1 MICDLLIIGGDG
13 DLAFRKLYPALYHLD
28 LDGCLPPC
36 LKIVSVSR
44 TPTPPDGFA
53 PRVRE
58 RFEAFHP
65 EGTVDEAV
73 WSRFA
78 KRLIHKQM
86 NATNEA
92 ELAKLRSEVFSDTGR
107 DLIVYL
113 ATPPAIFAPICQSL
127 WAVGLVRENMRIVIE
142 KPLGHDRESFLQIND
157 NLKALFK
164 EEQIYRIDHYLGKET
179 VQNLLAMRFANALF
193 EPLWN
198 SHYID
203 HVQITAA
210 ESVGAGG
217 RWQFYD
223 EAGALRDMVQNHLLH
238 LHDWH
243 ASLVAVLRRYMPA
256 YRALRTLPVVYSI
269 HNLSLQGV
277 RPLSGHASSL
287 HGWFPELVPDLTL
300 IQDPHYW
307 DCVNLMR
314 AGITLADRVHAVSP
328 SYAQEILQP
337 TDLAHGF
344 IGGEGLEADLRR
356 VQDQGRLV
364 GILNGCDYHKAP
376 APHRSLAQMLD
387 LIESSLLEW
396 VGEHASVPAAHF
408 HAQLRVA
415 QWRRRRKPVTCTL
428 TSVGRVTAQKA
439 RLLMEPVA
447 DGKGGE
453 CMALD
458 RILEDLG
465 DGVFVMIGSGDE
477 QYEQLLTRAMT
488 RHDNFLFLR
497 GFSET
502 LADALYA
509 AGDLFLMPSSFE
521 PCGISQMLAMRAG
534 TPCIV
539 HHVGGL
545 RDTVE
550 HGVNGFVFTGTSPR
564 EQAEAMLEAVRT
576 ACATTQKPAI
586 WQGLRRKAAATRF
599 TWDVA
604 IARYVSELYA
614 PLL

>member
-1 MICDLLIIGGDG
+1 MQIAMI
-13 DLAFRKLYPALYHLD
+13 
-28 LDGCLPPC
+28 
-36 LKIVSVSR
+36 
-44 TPTPPDGFA
+44 
-53 PRVRE
+53 
-58 RFEAFHP
+58 
-65 EGTVDEAV
+65 
-73 WSRFA
+73 
-78 KRLIHKQM
+78 
-86 NATNEA
+86 
-92 ELAKLRSEVFSDTGR
+92 
-107 DLIVYL
+107 
-113 ATPPAIFAPICQSL
+113 
-127 WAVGLVRENMRIVIE
+127 
-142 KPLGHDRESFLQIND
+142 
-157 NLKALFK
+157 
-164 EEQIYRIDHYLGKET
+164 
-179 VQNLLAMRFANALF
+179 
-193 EPLWN
+193 
-198 SHYID
+198 
-203 HVQITAA
+203 AA
-210 ESVGAGG
+210 EN
-217 RWQFYD
+217 
-223 EAGALRDMVQNHLLH
+223 GALRGGKVGGIGDVIRDVPLALAEKGHQVRVITPGYQSLAKRNPSTLLGSVEVPFGGRLETVAVFQVDSVTAAGKGKRRKGGGVTHYLLEHPGFAACGEGAIYCNDLSGPFATDAHKFSLFCLAVCQGLIEARFGNIDLLH

-287 HGWFPELVPDLTL
+287 HSWFPELVPDLTL

-328 SYAQEILQP
+328 SYAEEILQP

-356 VQDQGRLV
+356 VKDQGRLV

-376 APHRSLAQMLD
+376 APHRSRAQMLD
-387 LIESSLLEW
+387 LIESSLIEW

-447 DGKGGE
+447 DGRGGE
-453 CMALD
+453 CIALD
-458 RILEDLG
+458 RMLEDLG

-550 HGVNGFVFTGTSPR
+550 HGVNGFAFTGTSPR

-614 PLL
+614 PVL